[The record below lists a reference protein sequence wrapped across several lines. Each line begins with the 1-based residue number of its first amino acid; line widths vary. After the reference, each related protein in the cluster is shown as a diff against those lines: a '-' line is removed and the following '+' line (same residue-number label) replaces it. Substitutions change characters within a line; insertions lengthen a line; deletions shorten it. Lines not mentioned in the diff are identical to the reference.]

1 MSQYPEQIYRLA
13 TPSTLRQWREHGGK
27 YRLEGTKCG
36 ECGSIWFP
44 RRAVCGKCHSLKME
58 TYDCPHT
65 GVIVEKEINA
75 IPILTFVGHGESI
88 PKYGVMV
95 KLDDGLHV
103 LSEVVDADD
112 PEKIAVG
119 KRVKMVL
126 RKARR
131 EGNSNW
137 AYVYKFVLCE

>member
-1 MSQYPEQIYRLA
+1 MSQYPEQIYRLV
-13 TPSTLRQWREHGGK
+13 TPSVLKQWREHGGK
-27 YRLEGTKCG
+27 YRLEGTKCT
-36 ECGSIWFP
+36 ECGSLWFP
-44 RRAVCGKCHSLKME
+44 RRAVCGKCHSLNVE
-58 TYDCPHT
+58 TYACPHT
-65 GVIVEKEINA
+65 GTIAEASIND
-75 IPILTFVGHGESI
+75 IPILAFVGHGESI
-88 PKYGVMV
+88 PKYSVMV